1 MGRSSGN
8 YRIKQKLIDS
18 LKQIENPD
26 SFDLE
31 EIVSFYEREHGT
43 IYKANRLASL
53 LKPYAFAVGTR
64 RNRHW
69 VIKEQWRHLYEEEN
83 CNC

>member
-8 YRIKQKLIDS
+8 YRIKKKLIES
-18 LKQIENPD
+18 LKQIKNPD

-31 EIVSFYEREHGT
+31 EIISFYEREHGT
-43 IYKANRLASL
+43 VYMNHRIASL
-53 LKPYAFAVGTR
+53 LKPYAFAVGSR

-69 VIKEQWRHLYEEEN
+69 VIKEKWRYLYEEEN
-83 CNC
+83 CNS

>member
-8 YRIKQKLIDS
+8 YRIKQKLIES
-18 LKQIENPD
+18 LKQIEDPD
-26 SFDLE
+26 NFDLY
-31 EIVSFYEREHGT
+31 EIVSFYEREHRT
-43 IYKANRLASL
+43 VYKSNRIASL

-69 VIKEQWRHLYEEEN
+69 VIKEKWRHLYEEEN
-83 CNC
+83 CNS

>member
-8 YRIKQKLIDS
+8 YRIKKKLLES
-18 LKQIENPD
+18 LKQIKNPD
-26 SFDLE
+26 NFDLE

-43 IYKANRLASL
+43 VYMNHRIASL
-53 LKPYAFAVGTR
+53 LKPYAFAVGSR

-69 VIKEQWRHLYEEEN
+69 VIKEKWRYLYEEEN
-83 CNC
+83 CNS